1 MITALLLA
9 TLNAAGL
16 ACSAESELARAASA
30 YRNTRPKSYRQYIE
44 VQVPGAP
51 KHEEQLDFGFD
62 HENVVMSMPSLYT
75 IELRRNRFRIAE
87 EGRHDAYVSA
97 PAGDDLQG
105 SLDTAFGGAGS
116 PVIPPTVLLRR
127 ARTADERKQAFRL
140 KVMGK
145 LGRAT
150 CNDGEV
156 TLAADN
162 GTVRFRVEKHGL
174 IREIHARITTAPG
187 QPDIE
192 ANLKLV
198 PGEGDRPVF
207 TARGRAVSNVAQLTE
222 SERIEVM
229 PDIALRTLDGT
240 EVRLRGTDGRTTV
253 VEFWATWCV
262 PCRATL
268 PRLAEFA
275 RSRRDVRV
283 LLVNLSEDAGRIRS
297 YLAAARID
305 LPTLIDASGS
315 LHQNFGGG
323 LPLTVVISADGRVL
337 KRHAGF
343 DPDIA
348 VWLRGNTSEREP

>member
-1 MITALLLA
+1 MTTALLLA

-16 ACSAESELARAASA
+16 ACSAEIELARAASA
-30 YRNTRPKSYRQYIE
+30 YRNTRPTTYTQHIA
-44 VQVPGAP
+44 VQVRGAP
-51 KHEEQLDFGFD
+51 KHEETLDFCFAKDGA
-62 HENVVMSMPSLYT
+62 VISMPSLYA
-75 IELRRNRFRIAE
+75 IELRRNRLRIVQ
-87 EGRHDAYVSA
+87 EGRSDAYVSA

-105 SLDTAFGGAGS
+105 SLDAAFGGAGS

-127 ARTADERKQAFRL
+127 ASTADERMQAFRL

-145 LGRAT
+145 LGRPT

-162 GTVRFRVEKHGL
+162 GTVQFRVEKDGL
-174 IREIHARITTAPG
+174 IREIHARIATARG

-192 ANLKLV
+192 ASIQLIPRDGNRLA
-198 PGEGDRPVF
+198 F
-207 TARGRAVSNVAQLTE
+207 AARGRAVSNVAQLTQ
-222 SERIEVM
+222 SERVDVM
-229 PDIALRTLDGT
+229 PDIALRNLDGT
-240 EVRLRGTDGRTTV
+240 EVRLRGTDGRTTI

-275 RSRRDVRV
+275 RSRKDIRV
-283 LLVNLSEDAGRIRS
+283 VLVNLSEDAGRIRS
-297 YLAAARID
+297 YLAGARID

-315 LHQNFGGG
+315 LHQTFGGG
-323 LPLTVVISADGRVL
+323 LPLTIVVSADGRVL
-337 KRHAGF
+337 KRHGGF

-348 VWLRGNTSEREP
+348 AWLREHV